1 MKMIRKII
9 GVLIALLIL
18 IQLIPIGRDHQNPVK
33 IAEPDWDKPETRE
46 LAQRACFNC
55 HSNETEWPWYSNIAP
70 ASWLVSSDVQKAREV
85 FNFSEWKSK
94 QAGLAQLMKSVV
106 ETDKMPPFR
115 YKILHPE
122 AQLSSIEK
130 QTLIDGIINSLSK

>member
-1 MKMIRKII
+1 MITKVI

-18 IQLIPIGRDHQNPVK
+18 IQFIPMGRDHQNPVK

-46 LAQRACFNC
+46 LAQRACFDC

-85 FNFSEWKSK
+85 FNFSEWKSE
-94 QAGLAQLMKSVV
+94 QAGLAQLMKSVI
-106 ETDKMPPFR
+106 ETNKMPPFQ

-130 QTLIDGIINSLSK
+130 QALMDGIINTLSK